1 MSWTRLSHLRGSG
14 LTPGQSTKTLP
25 ASRLRR
31 KGRKK
36 QEKNPKQT
44 TDRTPNQMVKAKLNR
59 QNHTKKHEKKTNNN
73 NKIETVRTLGQMVK
87 ANLKRQNHT
96 KKHTYTHS
104 KKEKK
109 RKKIF
114 F

>member
-1 MSWTRLSHLRGSG
+1 
-14 LTPGQSTKTLP
+14 
-25 ASRLRR
+25 
-31 KGRKK
+31 
-36 QEKNPKQT
+36 
-44 TDRTPNQMVKAKLNR
+44 MVKAKLNR